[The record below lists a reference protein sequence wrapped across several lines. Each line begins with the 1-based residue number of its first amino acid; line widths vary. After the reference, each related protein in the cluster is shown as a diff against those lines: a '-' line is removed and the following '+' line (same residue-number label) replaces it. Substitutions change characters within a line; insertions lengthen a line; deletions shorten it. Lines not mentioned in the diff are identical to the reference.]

1 MIKKKPVWVE
11 NLEKEREVWT
21 EALSGYGNDEKKED
35 TEKWNDAIER
45 IKVINAILEDAGYLK
60 KTKVNRMSA
69 DTKAMVG
76 VSIFQTASYWISDML
91 GRLPNRD
98 PFLVKPRFKI

>member
-21 EALSGYGNDEKKED
+21 EALSGYDGSED
-35 TEKWNDAIER
+35 TEKWIDATER
-45 IKVINAILEDAGYLK
+45 IKTINAILEDAGYLK